1 MESKAKSKSKSKVKN
16 HTKNMDDVN
25 NAKIKKTRI
34 EGNSRR
40 KNKAGGKQGISL
52 RILYFRNLSLVFL
65 IPFFLIFCFITVY
78 TYSEIRQEKE
88 QESIVYATQLS
99 NQMKESVDKFV
110 SIVET
115 AAMDPRVISLD
126 YTQAEPYLQELIK
139 LEGSE
144 VWSHF
149 LIANQYGTEQAHTE
163 GKMGHGISI
172 RTEEAF
178 AKSWKE
184 GGTVVCEPSISK
196 STGRAVLGIS
206 TPIYRNGVPVGVLIG
221 YVRLEC
227 ISDILN
233 SYSFT
238 DNSYAFMLNSD
249 GTVSAHPDSSIVLAE
264 NWLDDEHKKNTT
276 PELTAVYSSMTN
288 GETDA
293 VLVNQ
298 KDNQNLYTYFPLG
311 IQNMSIC
318 VVSPTNEAFAFV
330 VGLLKIMIIAL
341 AIVLL
346 LGIAGSTFLSA
357 GLGKL
362 IRIIVKQTQLLSV
375 GNTTYSINSLPY
387 GKSREIRL
395 LNKSLHSLTDSLKR
409 ILEKIDE
416 DSSAL
421 DTSVQ
426 EVSLHIDKAHGSID
440 ILSGHIEEFAAG
452 IEEVNATSETLHTH
466 SEKNLNFVTSI
477 TEYSYEGSQYA
488 NEMMLRSETFEVSA
502 SQGKKETLD
511 MLRSI
516 QNQLNSSIERSNKA
530 KEIQSFTEEILAISE
545 ETSLLSL
552 NASIEAARAGAAGR
566 GFSVVAEA
574 IKKLSENSKVAASN
588 IQVTSKMV
596 TNAILS
602 LVDDVKQLL
611 TYIDT
616 SVLKDYESFSDIT
629 HHYYDDA
636 AQMATMM
643 KRFADHASILKNSM
657 MEMNQGISNISLT
670 MEESAGSISE
680 IAEQSSGFV
689 SSLQD
694 IGDKVSTSSL
704 VATQLREELESFRNS
719 K

>member
-1 MESKAKSKSKSKVKN
+1 MKNDAKEKVNIGNNKKKDSASN
-16 HTKNMDDVN
+16 HNGRKR
-25 NAKIKKTRI
+25 KK
-34 EGNSRR
+34 E
-40 KNKAGGKQGISL
+40 KQGISL

-65 IPFFLIFCFITVY
+65 IPFFCIFCIITAFTY
-78 TYSEIRQEKE
+78 TEIKQEKE
-88 QESIVYATQLS
+88 QESIVYATQLG
-99 NQMKESVDKFV
+99 NQMKESIAKYV

-178 AKSWKE
+178 AKSWEQKT
-184 GGTVVCEPSISK
+184 TVVCEPSISK

-206 TPIYRNGVPVGVLIG
+206 TPIYRNGAIVGILIG

-238 DNSYAFMLNSD
+238 DNSFAFMLNSD

-264 NWLDDEHKKNTT
+264 NWLDDAHRETNS
-276 PELTAVYSSMTN
+276 PDLTAVYTSMTN
-288 GETDA
+288 GETGA
-293 VLVNQ
+293 VLINQ
-298 KDNQNLYTYFPLG
+298 KEDQNLYTYFPLG

-318 VVSPTNEAFAFV
+318 VVSPTSEAFAFV
-330 VGLLKIMIIAL
+330 FGLLKIMLIAL

-362 IRIIVKQTQLLSV
+362 IKIIVKQTQLLAI
-375 GNTTYSINSLPY
+375 GNTTYSIKSLPY
-387 GKSREIRL
+387 EGAREIRIL
-395 LNKSLHSLTDSLKR
+395 HKSLSSLNESLKR
-409 ILEKIDE
+409 ILGKIDQ
-416 DSSAL
+416 DSSVL
-421 DTSVQ
+421 DSSVQ
-426 EVSLHIDKAHGSID
+426 EVSIHIDHAHDSID

-452 IEEVNATSETLHTH
+452 IEEVNATSETLHAH

-477 TEYSYEGSQYA
+477 ADYSYEGSHYA
-488 NEMMLRSETFEVSA
+488 NDMMLRSETFEVSA

-511 MLRSI
+511 MLRTI
-516 QNQLNSSIERSNKA
+516 QVQLTNSIERSNKA

-552 NASIEAARAGAAGR
+552 NASIEAARAGVAGR

-574 IKKLSENSKVAASN
+574 IKKLSENSKIAASN
-588 IQVTSKMV
+588 IQITSKVV
-596 TNAILS
+596 TDAILS

-611 TYIDT
+611 TYIDS

-629 HHYYDDA
+629 KHYYDDA

-670 MEESAGSISE
+670 MEENAGSISE

-694 IGDKVSTSSL
+694 IGEKVSISSQ
-704 VATQLREELESFRNS
+704 VATQLREELKSFRNS
-719 K
+719 N